1 MADFT
6 SRKASGGT
14 YAEECPLDFD
24 FTMAFQPIVD
34 ITKKKIFGHEALA
47 RGLGGEGAA
56 SVLGQVN
63 ATNQYQFDQ
72 MCRVKAIQLASIL
85 GLDSFLSINFIPNA
99 VYDALTCIRSTVE
112 TAETCRFP
120 HERLIFEI
128 TETEKVDDIAH
139 LREIVQEYKGLG
151 FKTAIDDFGAG
162 HSGLHLLAEVCPDFI
177 KIDMSL
183 IRNIDKDRT
192 RQSIAKAILHVSRDL
207 GLTPIAEGIET
218 TGELEVVRDLGIE
231 LCQGY
236 YFAKPAF
243 RALAKVNF

>member
-1 MADFT
+1 MAEIT
-6 SRKASGGT
+6 SRKAGYGS
-14 YAEECPLDFD
+14 YAEESPLDFD

-34 ITKKKIFGHEALA
+34 IARQKIFGHEALA

-56 SVLGQVN
+56 SVLEHVN
-63 ATNQYQFDQ
+63 ASNQYQFDQ
-72 MCRVKAIQLASIL
+72 MSRVKAIQLAAIL
-85 GLDSFLSINFIPNA
+85 GLDSYLSINFMPNA
-99 VYDALTCIRSTVE
+99 VYDAQTCISSTLE
-112 TAETCRFP
+112 AAATCKFP
-120 HERLIFEI
+120 LDRLIFEI
-128 TETEKVDDIAH
+128 TETEKVEDIAH
-139 LREIVQEYKGLG
+139 LREIVHEYKELG

-162 HSGLHLLAEVCPDFI
+162 HSGLHLLAEICPDYI

-192 RQSIAKAILHVSRDL
+192 RQSIAKGILHVSRDL

-218 TGELEVVRDLGIE
+218 TEELTVVRDLGIE

-243 RALAKVNF
+243 RALAAVTF